1 MFKAKFSKGMVAV
14 GAIGVGIGIW
24 SLATGIVVTGAVLVA
39 LCTLVL
45 CLQGYLYHK
54 QKVV

>member
-14 GAIGVGIGIW
+14 GAIGIGIGIW

-45 CLQGYLYHK
+45 GIQGYLYRRK
-54 QKVV
+54 RAW